1 MDGIVSSETLE
12 SCHNILKEGEILSLK
27 GTVEVDDY
35 RTGDLGSLMFR
46 MRVKEVLTVDSI
58 LNKRVKEVT
67 IDINSSNASSL
78 TKFSEYLDAFD
89 KDFWKNG
96 SCRLNVRVTSE
107 QSEAII
113 EIGDEFKFTPSLES
127 FFSLEDVF
135 GKDIVEI

>member
-1 MDGIVSSETLE
+1 MKYLI
-12 SCHNILKEGEILSLK
+12 IIIIFSLN
-27 GTVEVDDY
+27 TICF
-35 RTGDLGSLMFR
+35 S
-46 MRVKEVLTVDSI
+46 
-58 LNKRVKEVT
+58 KEVT

-113 EIGDEFKFTPSLES
+113 EIGDEFKFTPTLES